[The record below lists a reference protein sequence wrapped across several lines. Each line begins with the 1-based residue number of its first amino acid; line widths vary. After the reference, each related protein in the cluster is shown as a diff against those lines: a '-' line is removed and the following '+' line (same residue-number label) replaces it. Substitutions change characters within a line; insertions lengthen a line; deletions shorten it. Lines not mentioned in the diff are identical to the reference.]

1 LELILRELTYYT
13 CVHCSEG
20 QYADCINPQARISR
34 KYFMQK
40 ERQIGETEDE
50 KNEELDFETL
60 IEKDTIMA
68 LFIDDKNTDNSP
80 CQSYNDTC
88 QFF

>member
-1 LELILRELTYYT
+1 
-13 CVHCSEG
+13 
-20 QYADCINPQARISR
+20 
-34 KYFMQK
+34 MQK

-60 IEKDTIMA
+60 IEKDTILA

>member
-1 LELILRELTYYT
+1 
-13 CVHCSEG
+13 
-20 QYADCINPQARISR
+20 
-34 KYFMQK
+34 MQK

-60 IEKDTIMA
+60 IEKDTILA
-68 LFIDDKNTDNSP
+68 LFIDDKNADNSP

>member
-1 LELILRELTYYT
+1 
-13 CVHCSEG
+13 
-20 QYADCINPQARISR
+20 
-34 KYFMQK
+34 MQK

-60 IEKDTIMA
+60 NEKDTILP
-68 LFIDDKNTDNSP
+68 LFIDDKNADNSS

-88 QFF
+88 QFFWQYDLWVSVTLIVNGVSPYISHITKYTWEVL